1 MMKSRIRIGY
11 QTKKKWYGFSFVLP
25 WLIGCILFFIQPM
38 IQTFRY
44 AFQSLQASPT
54 GFVGTDVGW
63 TNFENLFFKDTDF
76 LPQLVSSLGDLIQ
89 VPLILVYSLFFA
101 VLIKNDF
108 RGRTFMR
115 AVAFMPVIIGS
126 GVLMQILKEDVF
138 SSGVRGG
145 SSNTYLFDVGSIA
158 EIMTAMGLGTS
169 VTSFVNDI
177 INRIFD
183 LTWRSGVQI
192 MLFLAGLHSIPGYLY
207 EASSLEGAGSF
218 TQFWKV
224 TLPMLTP
231 MILLN
236 TIYSV
241 VDMMNDYS
249 NSIIQSIYSTMFEL
263 VKFGYASA
271 MSVVYFLVIMVVLGL
286 VALAASRFVIYQDS

>member
-1 MMKSRIRIGY
+1 MKRMGY
-11 QTKKKWYGFSFVLP
+11 ETKRKWYGFSFILP
-25 WLIGCILFFIQPM
+25 WLIGCTLFFILPL
-38 IQTFRY
+38 IQTFGY

-54 GFVGTDVGW
+54 GFTATDVGW
-63 TNFENLFFKDTDF
+63 LNFENLFFKDADF
-76 LPQLVSSLGDLIQ
+76 LPALVTSLGELVQ

-101 VLIKNDF
+101 VLIKDKF
-108 RGRTFMR
+108 PGRTFMR

-145 SSNTYLFDVGSIA
+145 SANTYLFNAGSIA
-158 EIMTAMGLGTS
+158 EVMAAMGLGQGIIN
-169 VTSFVNDI
+169 FVNDI
-177 INRIFD
+177 INRVFD

-192 MLFLAGLHSIPGYLY
+192 MLFLAGLHSVPDYLY
-207 EASSLEGAGSF
+207 EASSLEGAGSYA
-218 TQFWKV
+218 QFWKV

-249 NSIIQSIYSTMFEL
+249 NAIIQRMYSTMFEL

-271 MSVVYFLVIMVVLGL
+271 MSVVYFLVIMAVLGV
-286 VALAASRFVIYQDS
+286 VALFISRFVIYQE

>member
-1 MMKSRIRIGY
+1 MG
-11 QTKKKWYGFSFVLP
+11 
-25 WLIGCILFFIQPM
+25 WL
-38 IQTFRY
+38 
-44 AFQSLQASPT
+44 
-54 GFVGTDVGW
+54 
-63 TNFENLFFKDTDF
+63 NFENLFFKDADF
-76 LPQLVSSLGDLIQ
+76 LPALVTSLGELVQ

-101 VLIKNDF
+101 VLIKDKF
-108 RGRTFMR
+108 PGRTFMR

-145 SSNTYLFDVGSIA
+145 SANTYLFNAGSIA
-158 EIMTAMGLGTS
+158 EVMAAMGLGQGITN
-169 VTSFVNDI
+169 FVNDI
-177 INRIFD
+177 INRVFD

-192 MLFLAGLHSIPGYLY
+192 MLFLAGLHSVPDYLY

-218 TQFWKV
+218 AQFWKV

-249 NSIIQSIYSTMFEL
+249 NAIIQRMYSTMFEL

-271 MSVVYFLVIMVVLGL
+271 MSVVYFLVIMAVLGV
-286 VALAASRFVIYQDS
+286 VALFISRFVIYQE

>member
-1 MMKSRIRIGY
+1 MKIKKMGY
-11 QTKKKWYGFSFVLP
+11 ESKKKWVGFSFVLP
-25 WLIGCILFFIQPM
+25 WLIGCLLFFVSPLA
-38 IQTFRY
+38 QTFVY

-54 GFVGTDVGW
+54 GFVPRNVGW
-63 TNFENLFFKDTDF
+63 DNFNNLFFQDASF
-76 LPQLVSSLGDLIQ
+76 LPALTNSLAELIQ

-101 VLIKNDF
+101 ILIKDKF
-108 RGRTFMR
+108 PGRTFMR

-145 SSNTYLFDVGSIA
+145 SSNTYLFSTGGLTDMLIS
-158 EIMTAMGLGTS
+158 MGLGQGIIN
-169 VTSFVNDI
+169 FVNDI
-177 INRIFD
+177 ISRVFD

-192 MLFLAGLHSIPGYLY
+192 MLFLAGLHGIPDYLY

-218 TQFWKV
+218 AQFWKV

-241 VDMMNDYS
+241 VDMMNDYG
-249 NSIIQSIYSTMFEL
+249 NSIIQTIYSTMFDL

-271 MSVVYFLVIMVVLGL
+271 MSVVYFLVIMIVLAIVFGVL
-286 VALAASRFVIYQDS
+286 SRFVIYQDS